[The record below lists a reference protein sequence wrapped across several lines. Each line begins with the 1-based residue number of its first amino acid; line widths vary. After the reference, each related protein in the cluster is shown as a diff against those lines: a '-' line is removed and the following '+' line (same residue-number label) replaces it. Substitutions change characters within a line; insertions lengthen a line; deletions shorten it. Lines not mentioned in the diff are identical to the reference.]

1 MKKFILRETLEKADS
16 VKKLLKIDPL
26 NVNTHK
32 PPSNIDVGFAARALV
47 LEYNRKVSNKVL
59 NELKFQK
66 GALALLSNLSLHFI
80 EKSPLKS
87 TIV

>member
-1 MKKFILRETLEKADS
+1 MT

-66 GALALLSNLSLHFI
+66 GGFGSAFESFI
-80 EKSPLKS
+80 AFH
-87 TIV
+87 